1 MLTEI
6 PRRHTLLRL
15 SRAGEESLWLRRE
28 TVYPDPAAWEAVWE
42 RFRGIPVIT
51 RRRAAP
57 GELIPVG
64 VSLPI
69 RRDGGRWRM
78 ASQVPLDGV
87 TQAISAVQAAEM
99 CAEGSLPF
107 SRLMAHLLR
116 QAPRYGAAAGLF
128 GSAPKRT
135 QISRIWAVCCAGW
148 RNNGACAETRRWPW
162 AAGDMENWR
171 SCCPTLAL
179 SWSKAVQPLFCVLP
193 ALSWHPWAAAVN
205 QF

>member
-1 MLTEI
+1 M
-6 PRRHTLLRL
+6 
-15 SRAGEESLWLRRE
+15 
-28 TVYPDPAAWEAVWE
+28 
-42 RFRGIPVIT
+42 IT

-128 GSAPKRT
+128 GSAALETVTGLPY
-135 QISRIWAVCCAGW
+135 CHAGSDLDVLLLPQED
-148 RNNGACAETRRWPW
+148 A
-162 AAGDMENWR
+162 D
-171 SCCPTLAL
+171 
-179 SWSKAVQPLFCVLP
+179 LP
-193 ALSWHPWAAAVN
+193 ALGGLLRRLEEKWGLRIDAEVALGNERYGKLAELLSGSGTILVKGGSAPVLCSTRAVLASLGSGGKSILKK
-205 QF
+205 

>member
-6 PRRHTLLRL
+6 PCRHTLLYL
-15 SRAGEESLWLRRE
+15 SRSSEELLWLHRE
-28 TVYPDPAAWEAVWE
+28 AVFPDPATWEAVWE

-87 TQAISAVQAAEM
+87 TKAVSAVQAAEM

-107 SRLMAHLLR
+107 SGLVTQLLR
-116 QAPRYGAAAGLF
+116 QVPRYGAAAGLF
-128 GSAPKRT
+128 GSAALE
-135 QISRIWAVCCAGW
+135 AVTGLPYCHSGSDLDVLLLPPTPAG
-148 RNNGACAETRRWPW
+148 GEMGPAHRRRGGP
-162 AAGDMENWR
+162 G
-171 SCCPTLAL
+171 
-179 SWSKAVQPLFCVLP
+179 Q
-193 ALSWHPWAAAVN
+193 
-205 QF
+205 